1 MKPMPE
7 KSYYK
12 LLKVLLHI
20 FIWGILFLALYLLFT
35 PRYVIVDNNSEYSV
49 TRTSDYIRL
58 IITFLIVISIFYV
71 NYYFLIPRFLSK
83 RRFFAF
89 SGSILF
95 VLVAVWTVSYFN
107 QPEPPKFESWMKP
120 PSLGMQTDSLSES
133 GIPRKI
139 PPPSER
145 EFRSFEKHFP
155 KRKPFL
161 FNFGMVVFAAVSFA
175 VSTSIRG
182 TSEWFSNEKRVKEIE
197 NQKLTAELSYLKAQI
212 NPHFFFNTLN
222 GIYALASRKSDQT
235 PEVIL
240 KLSELMRYVIYE
252 ANTSK
257 VSLSRELKHIRN
269 YIDLQKIRLNEMIKV
284 NFEVTGNTGLLQ
296 IEPLL
301 FSVFLENAFKHGID
315 YSKPGTIDIALNI
328 EENGIF
334 FKIVNPIPEN
344 RKEGNPS
351 NSGLGLKNIRQRLD
365 LVYGDQQKLE
375 IYEKDSKHIVELTIT
390 LDSNEANDA
399 IRPVI

>member
-1 MKPMPE
+1 MPE

-35 PRYVIVDNNSEYSV
+35 PRYVIVDKNSEYSV
-49 TRTSDYIRL
+49 IRASDYTRL
-58 IITFLIVISIFYV
+58 IITFVMIISIFYV
-71 NYYFLIPRFLSK
+71 NYYLLIPKFLSK
-83 RRFFAF
+83 RKFVSFA
-89 SGSILF
+89 GSIVT
-95 VLVAVWTVSYFN
+95 VLIVVWAVSYFI
-107 QPEPPKFESWMKP
+107 QPEPPKFQAWMKP
-120 PSLGMQTDSLSES
+120 PSFGMQPDSIGES
-133 GIPRKI
+133 GFSRQM
-139 PPPSER
+139 PPPSEG
-145 EFRSFEKHFP
+145 EFNNFERRFP

-182 TSEWFSNEKRVKEIE
+182 TSEWFSNENRVKEIE
-197 NQKLTAELSYLKAQI
+197 NQKLVAELSYLKAQI

-240 KLSELMRYVIYE
+240 KLSDLMRYVIYE

-257 VSLSRELKHIRN
+257 VSLSREIKHVGN

-284 NFEVTGNTGLLQ
+284 NFEVTGNPGLMQ

-315 YSKPGTIDIALNI
+315 YSKPGTIDIVMNI

-334 FKIVNPIPEN
+334 FKIANPIPEN

-365 LVYGDQQKLE
+365 LVYGDQQKLK
-375 IYEKDSKHIVELTIT
+375 IYEKDNKHIVELTIT
-390 LDSNEANDA
+390 LDSKESNDA
-399 IRPVI
+399 IRSVI